1 MSEAIDLKELPHQF
15 LLKKY
20 AINKN
25 ALSKDTKQLIAD
37 LEKTI
42 RLVAINSK
50 KKGNI
55 NLTPATQQKI
65 STYDRYIC
73 EGIYDY
79 IEDEE
84 KEDNIIELEDDMQDK
99 REVVE
104 DKMEDAHNEA
114 VDQSDLSENAQEEA
128 TKENKTEE
136 KNFKD
141 VIIEDKDNK
150 FQGGNLEG
158 VSKDNIKDN
167 SVEVKKETILEP
179 EPKKDDDTFLGFW
192 DFK

>member
-1 MSEAIDLKELPHQF
+1 
-15 LLKKY
+15 
-20 AINKN
+20 
-25 ALSKDTKQLIAD
+25 
-37 LEKTI
+37 
-42 RLVAINSK
+42 
-50 KKGNI
+50 
-55 NLTPATQQKI
+55 
-65 STYDRYIC
+65 
-73 EGIYDY
+73 
-79 IEDEE
+79 
-84 KEDNIIELEDDMQDK
+84 MQDK

-114 VDQSDLSENAQEEA
+114 VDQSDLSENVQEEA